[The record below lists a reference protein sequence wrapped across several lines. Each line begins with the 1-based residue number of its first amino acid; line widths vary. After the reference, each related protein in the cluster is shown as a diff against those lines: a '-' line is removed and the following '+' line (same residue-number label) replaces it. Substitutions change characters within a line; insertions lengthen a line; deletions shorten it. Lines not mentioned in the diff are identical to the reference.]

1 MIHDTPWIA
10 DLLTWFDFEV
20 ARAADGPILPV
31 TLASGE
37 PLEAIAGDSTGGSF
51 LLVGTGDPRPVL
63 YVGSECEG
71 GLIARS
77 LRDALALIVGVSSLH
92 DATTVPAEQNN
103 GRDLHNWLDSADVEI
118 REDHPELDANRD
130 RLRSALGLPTVDDPL
145 LRSLQA
151 AAADFRYR
159 PLTGQGVRLR
169 PMLAWL
175 EEAEEAADPGVPEP
189 PVTVTPW
196 TRPDEPIPGQIAL
209 F

>member
-1 MIHDTPWIA
+1 LTRGLAIVWYQDGVTDRRLLDMIHDTPWIA

-77 LRDALALIVGVSSLH
+77 LRDALTACVAPSGCQQSMTRYYDHCKPQPQTSAIDLS
-92 DATTVPAEQNN
+92 P
-103 GRDLHNWLDSADVEI
+103 GRAFDCVRCW
-118 REDHPELDANRD
+118 
-130 RLRSALGLPTVDDPL
+130 LGLRKPRRQRTQGFQN
-145 LRSLQA
+145 LQ
-151 AAADFRYR
+151 
-159 PLTGQGVRLR
+159 
-169 PMLAWL
+169 
-175 EEAEEAADPGVPEP
+175 
-189 PVTVTPW
+189 
-196 TRPDEPIPGQIAL
+196 
-209 F
+209 